1 MNLDI
6 CITRFSHNAAAI
18 TNLVQD
24 VSAEQAQWKPSA
36 DDWSILEVINH
47 LYDEERE
54 DFRQR
59 LDFLL
64 FQPEAELPPIDPDG
78 WVTSR
83 HYNERDLATSVTNF
97 LQEREQ
103 SLEWLRGL
111 LEPDWESG
119 VIAPNGKK
127 FRAGE
132 MLASW
137 LAHDFLHIR
146 QLNELHYAHWRQT
159 AAPYD
164 IRYAGEW

>member
-1 MNLDI
+1 MNLDM
-6 CITRFSHNAAAI
+6 CIVRFSHKAATI

-103 SLEWLRGL
+103 STSIFSVSTTQSDTQVNLR
-111 LEPDWESG
+111 
-119 VIAPNGKK
+119 VK
-127 FRAGE
+127 
-132 MLASW
+132 ASF
-137 LAHDFLHIR
+137 AS
-146 QLNELHYAHWRQT
+146 
-159 AAPYD
+159 
-164 IRYAGEW
+164 RYASSRSGA